1 MSGCRWL
8 GGGGG
13 RWVKA
18 VGLVAVGEGMW
29 WWLLR
34 RGWCAGLEGQGAR
47 WVEWWRLGGAWIWP
61 MGN

>member
-1 MSGCRWL
+1 MVVDGF

-18 VGLVAVGEGMW
+18 VELVAVGEGMW
-29 WWLLR
+29 
-34 RGWCAGLEGQGAR
+34 WCAGLEGQGAR